1 MIGCVLKQTVK
12 IICYTNNKK
21 WVWCLRSFPSTSDAY
36 LQIHLELQQR
46 PLLYAVLAG
55 EGSHFGSRCGSC
67 DPSPKSGN
75 HLFLE
80 RWEERTCCFPGILNG
95 SFPWRP
101 ETEYGNYQVVVLR
114 QPHLSAVQGWMKFW
128 RVERKGAKFSG
139 QCCRGEHLRV
149 VVKSSVPIVTFPYW
163 FLLSVC
169 SPCCSE
175 PVTS

>member
-1 MIGCVLKQTVK
+1 MLIF
-12 IICYTNNKK
+12 
-21 WVWCLRSFPSTSDAY
+21 RSTWNS
-36 LQIHLELQQR
+36 
-46 PLLYAVLAG
+46 
-55 EGSHFGSRCGSC
+55 SRGLCC
-67 DPSPKSGN
+67 M
-75 HLFLE
+75 LCWLE
-80 RWEERTCCFPGILNG
+80 REVILAAGVVLVTLLRKVEITYFLKDWEERTCCFPGILNG
-95 SFPWRP
+95 SFPWCP